1 MGGGLKHQV
10 CIGRINWYPW
20 NTRFLF
26 FFVSYTINMEVT
38 WIKKKHTKKPPLEL
52 YVCHQKLGI
61 RVEINT
67 KQNKD
72 KKRHWLLAKWF
83 YIPPKNSINASLKSK
98 INNKKNKKNT
108 NSVLFCIILTLSSAT
123 LTKQRATSVN
133 QYQNQ
138 RVIFSHINTKIKN
151 K

>member
-38 WIKKKHTKKPPLEL
+38 WIKKKHTKKTPTWI
-52 YVCHQKLGI
+52 VCLPSEI
-61 RVEINT
+61 RNPSGNKYQT
-67 KQNKD
+67 KQRQ
-72 KKRHWLLAKWF
+72 KRHWLLAKWF
-83 YIPPKNSINASLKSK
+83 YIPPKNSISASLKSK
-98 INNKKNKKNT
+98 INNKIKKKT